1 MNVRAK
7 FDGGKQI
14 NRSQSGSWQGRCAGV
29 GLRMNEGSM
38 WGPIAWEKTV
48 STSYM
53 TFTRVAESKQHKS
66 NEDRKRKSRDDVRA
80 QRKRAKRAGQVE
92 STKGR
97 DDYFRHDGGKNATE
111 IITYL
116 SPDQLY
122 ALMREYY
129 LVNVKVSEA
138 VCEDLKIRTAEQGKN
153 DNSLQVWLTERWKR
167 ITASNV
173 GSIAKRRPTTKVNSM
188 VKKLLYTNFEGNTA
202 TKWGILQEE
211 TTNSKYLEAM
221 RKSSPDIT
229 TNQSGLVISLANP
242 WLAASPDGLV
252 YDPKEN
258 PPQGI
263 VEFKNPYSVRN
274 DSLNEAAIAKKGFC
288 LGLDKTTNKLS
299 LKQNIKYSV
308 LCIVLSVSGVI

>member
-1 MNVRAK
+1 MQIILGNFTTNLAESYMNVRAK

-14 NRSQSGSWQGRCAGV
+14 NRSQSGSWQGRCAGA

-48 STSYM
+48 STPSM

-97 DDYFRHDGGKNATE
+97 DDYSRHDGGKNAAE
-111 IITYL
+111 IITDL

-153 DNSLQVWLTERWKR
+153 DNSLQVWLAERRKR

-188 VKKLLYTNFEGNTA
+188 VKNCYTPNLKETLLLNGVSYR
-202 TKWGILQEE
+202 
-211 TTNSKYLEAM
+211 
-221 RKSSPDIT
+221 RKQQTPNIWKQCIRVLRISP
-229 TNQSGLVISLANP
+229 QISL
-242 WLAASPDGLV
+242 V
-252 YDPKEN
+252 
-258 PPQGI
+258 
-263 VEFKNPYSVRN
+263 
-274 DSLNEAAIAKKGFC
+274 
-288 LGLDKTTNKLS
+288 
-299 LKQNIKYSV
+299 
-308 LCIVLSVSGVI
+308 

>member
-1 MNVRAK
+1 MQIILGNFTTNLAESYMNVRAK

-48 STSYM
+48 STPSM
-53 TFTRVAESKQHKS
+53 TFTRVAESKQRKS

-97 DDYFRHDGGKNATE
+97 DDYSRDDGGKNATE
-111 IITYL
+111 IITDL

-122 ALMREYY
+122 ALMREYC

-153 DNSLQVWLTERWKR
+153 DNSLQVWLAERRKR

-288 LGLDKTTNKLS
+288 LGLDT
-299 LKQNIKYSV
+299 
-308 LCIVLSVSGVI
+308 